1 METTTAIIQSTLRY
15 QLQSDRTTTNIL
27 CFNVGGKRYKVSCSL
42 FKSHPNSM
50 LAQRTFEQW
59 QSDPDEEIF
68 IERDGYRF
76 RFIIDYL
83 QNDGHV
89 LLCMNVPKAAF
100 LAELAYYG
108 IKDVDL
114 SKITYQFGTNVQCL
128 AHAFQDIKSK
138 ITALTSAEIMD

>member
-1 METTTAIIQSTLRY
+1 
-15 QLQSDRTTTNIL
+15 
-27 CFNVGGKRYKVSCSL
+27 
-42 FKSHPNSM
+42 M
-50 LAQRTFEQW
+50 LAQHAFEQW
-59 QSDPDEEIF
+59 QSDPEVEIF

-76 RFIIDYL
+76 RFITDYL